1 MLACSTLGVLMSL
14 EYLFLNLLVWVV
26 TFLIVLYGGSM
37 LFFPKSGPKWVT
49 NHVTKP
55 LFAAPFR
62 LIAYIG
68 SGIANSIHPKKKKGD
83 H

>member
-1 MLACSTLGVLMSL
+1 MSL

-26 TFLIVLYGGSM
+26 TFLIVLYGGAMM
-37 LFFPKSGPKWVT
+37 LFRESGAKWVT
-49 NHVTKP
+49 NNVTKP
-55 LFAAPFR
+55 LIAAPFR
-62 LIAYIG
+62 LIAHIG